1 MLSALL
7 ISLREG
13 VEAALIV
20 GICLAYLRKIDRRDL
35 ERPVWAAVAAAL
47 LASLAAAVLLEHLAW
62 NQETVEGI
70 LMLVAAGL
78 LIGMIVW
85 MRRVARSLR
94 GEIEGEI
101 GRLART
107 GGFASAG
114 LFLFVFSMV
123 LREGIETVIFLSAV
137 SLNTEGLL
145 VIFGIAL
152 GLGLAVALGIFF
164 FKGTLPIRL
173 DRFFE
178 ATSLMLIV
186 IVVQLTLTGI
196 HELSEAL
203 VLPSGPWM
211 MRTLGPIVR
220 NDVFFFALLL
230 ATALWLLARELL
242 HRRHAAPPPA
252 GLNEAELR
260 RLRWQKLR
268 ERRWMAATVV
278 TASVVLVALTAD
290 HVYARAAAQ
299 LSPAA
304 LVESVNGEI
313 RLPLAQVKD
322 GNLHRFQLLHGNTGV
337 RFIVIRRPDGQ
348 VVAALDACQI
358 CGPEGYFQDGANVIC
373 KNCSAAIPP
382 LSIGLPGGCNP
393 IPVASRV
400 DGAELVIPA
409 GELTGESPAV
419 HNH

>member
-47 LASLAAAVLLEHLAW
+47 LASLATAAVLEQLAW

-78 LIGMIVW
+78 LVGMIVW

-101 GRLART
+101 GRLARA
-107 GGFASAG
+107 GGFASMG

-137 SLNTEGLL
+137 SLNTDGFL
-145 VIFGIAL
+145 VVFGTTL

-242 HRRHAAPPPA
+242 HRRHAAPPPT

-260 RLRWQKLR
+260 RLRWQQQR

-304 LVESVNGEI
+304 LVESVDGEI
-313 RLPLAQVKD
+313 RLPLAQVND
-322 GNLHRFQLLHGNTGV
+322 GNLHRFQLLHGNIGV

-348 VVAALDACQI
+348 VVAGLDACQI
-358 CGPEGYFQDGANVIC
+358 CGPEGYFQDGANIVC
-373 KNCSAAIPP
+373 KNCSAVIPP

-393 IPVASRV
+393 IPVNSRV
-400 DGAELVIPA
+400 EGSELVIQA
-409 GELTGESPAV
+409 GELTGESPAG
-419 HNH
+419 HSH

>member
-20 GICLAYLRKIDRRDL
+20 GICLAYLRKIERRDL

-47 LASLAAAVLLEHLAW
+47 LASLAAAVLLERLAW
-62 NQETVEGI
+62 NQETVEGF
-70 LMLVAAGL
+70 LMLLAAGL
-78 LIGMIVW
+78 LVGMIVW

-101 GRLART
+101 ARLARA
-107 GGFASAG
+107 GGFAAAG

-123 LREGIETVIFLSAV
+123 LREGIETVIFLGAV
-137 SLNTEGLL
+137 SLNTDGLL
-145 VIFGIAL
+145 VVFGTVL
-152 GLGLAVALGIFF
+152 GLALAVALGLFF
-164 FKGTLPIRL
+164 FKGVLPIRL
-173 DRFFE
+173 DRFFD

-186 IVVQLTLTGI
+186 IAVQLTLTGI

-211 MRTLGPIVR
+211 MRILGPIVR
-220 NDVFFFALLL
+220 NDVFFFAVLL
-230 ATALWLLARELL
+230 ATALWLIARELL
-242 HRRHAAPPPA
+242 HQRHAASPPA

-260 RLRWQKLR
+260 RMRWQQLR

-278 TASVVLVALTAD
+278 TASIVLVALTTD

-299 LSPAA
+299 LSPAT
-304 LVESVNGEI
+304 LVEPVQGEI
-313 RLPLAQVKD
+313 RLPLAEVND

-337 RFIVIRRPDGQ
+337 RFIVIRRPDGE

-358 CGPEGYFQDGANVIC
+358 CGPEGYFQDGPNVIC
-373 KNCSAAIPP
+373 KNCAAVIPP

-393 IPVASRV
+393 IPVSSRV
-400 DGAELVIPA
+400 EGAALVIPT
-409 GELTGESPAV
+409 GELTGESPAP
-419 HNH
+419 HQH